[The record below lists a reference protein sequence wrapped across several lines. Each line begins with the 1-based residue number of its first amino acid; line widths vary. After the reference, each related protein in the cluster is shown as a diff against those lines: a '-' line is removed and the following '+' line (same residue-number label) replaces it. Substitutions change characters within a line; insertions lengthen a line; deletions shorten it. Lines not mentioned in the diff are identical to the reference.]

1 MINKNKNIFSILL
14 IFAMLGWGASWVNV
28 KILSSYINE
37 FEMVF
42 FRFFITAFTMIPII
56 LILKKSFIVSLK
68 TLLLAVS
75 TSIVFIAYM
84 KYFFLGTKLGTAS
97 LGGAFVTTLIPIIT
111 FIFLVILG
119 NKTLNKKDIFALSLG
134 AIGVMTIL
142 NVWQFKLDEILVIHN
157 LYFIFAAL
165 LWPIVTILSSKV
177 TECSPIV
184 FTFYLYIF
192 TTSLSGIFFV
202 DFQSIDYA
210 SFDSIFWINIL
221 IISIIASTFSN
232 TIYFLGI
239 EKLGASEVSNFIF
252 LVPFFAIS
260 LSIIFLGEEIKLSI
274 IIGTILTLLAI
285 KILNDISFRK
295 KKNQYK

>member
-1 MINKNKNIFSILL
+1 MTNTNKNIFSILL
-14 IFAMLGWGASWVNV
+14 ILAMLGWGASWVNA

-42 FRFFITAFTMIPII
+42 FRFFITTITMIPII
-56 LILKKSFIVSLK
+56 MLLKKSFKINIK
-68 TLLLAVS
+68 TLFIVII
-75 TSIVFIAYM
+75 TSIVFLGYM
-84 KYFFLGTKLGTAS
+84 KYYFLGTKLGTAS
-97 LGGAFVTTLIPIIT
+97 LGGAFVTTMIPIIT

-119 NKTLNKKDIFALSLG
+119 NKKLNKKDIFALSLG
-134 AIGVMTIL
+134 GIGVMTIL
-142 NVWQFKLDEILVIHN
+142 NVWQFKLDEILVMHN

-202 DFQSIDYA
+202 DFQNIDYA

-239 EKLGASEVSNFIF
+239 EKIGASEVSNFIF
-252 LVPFFAIS
+252 LVPFFAIL

-274 IIGTILTLLAI
+274 IIGTVLTLLAI
-285 KILNDISFRK
+285 KILNNISFRK
-295 KKNQYK
+295 KKN